1 VKIYLLG
8 AANPEAV
15 RMIGAVRRA
24 TPDLEFAGFLDND
37 PLKKGSDFLG
47 FPVLGGVDLVPRL
60 AGEDVGFV
68 NLISRD
74 TVTRYETTAQVV
86 AAGGRLANFIHPSL
100 DLSMCTTGTGLYLQG
115 SSVVQAHVQIGDN
128 SAFGAL
134 VHVGHE
140 TTLGQSVFIA
150 HMASISGCCR
160 VGDGVLIGT
169 NATVLPRI
177 TIGDWATIGAGA
189 VVTKDVPHGA
199 VVVGS
204 PARVIK
210 VNQPPAP
217 WATGEHSGTGG
228 RQ

>member
-15 RMIGAVRRA
+15 RMIGAVRQA
-24 TPDLEFAGFLDND
+24 TPGLEFAGFLDND

-47 FPVLGGVDLVPRL
+47 FPVLGGVDLVPQL
-60 AGEDVGFV
+60 AGANVGFV
-68 NLISRD
+68 NLITRD
-74 TVTRYETTAQVV
+74 TVTRRETTREIV
-86 AAGGRLANFIHPSL
+86 AAGGRLASFIHPSL
-100 DLSMCTTGTGLYLQG
+100 DLSMCTMGTGLYLQG
-115 SSVVQAHVQIGDN
+115 SSAVQARVEIGDN

-160 VGDGVLIGT
+160 IGDGVLVGS

-177 TIGDWATIGAGA
+177 AIGDWATIGAGA
-189 VVTKDVPHGA
+189 VVTKDVPDGA

-204 PARVIK
+204 PARVIR
-210 VNQPPAP
+210 VNEPPPSWAP
-217 WATGEHSGTGG
+217 GNHSATGDH
-228 RQ
+228 R